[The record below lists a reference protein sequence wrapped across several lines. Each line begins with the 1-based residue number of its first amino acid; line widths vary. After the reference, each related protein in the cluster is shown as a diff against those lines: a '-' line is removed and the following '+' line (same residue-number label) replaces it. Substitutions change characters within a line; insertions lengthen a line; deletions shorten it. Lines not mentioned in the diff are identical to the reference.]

1 MVQSTIK
8 FRNVV
13 IPIPK
18 ILEVWVKSTPIRKK
32 VGDVGSVTVGYN
44 YSVVFVL
51 GEEIRSEA
59 PMDNEAEAYEYLREI
74 QQLIENYYNK

>member
-18 ILEVWVKSTPIRKK
+18 ILEVWVKSTPVRKP
-32 VGDVGSVTVGYN
+32 VGSVGSVTVGITIQSYLCWEKKF
-44 YSVVFVL
+44 VVKLLWITKQKLMSF
-51 GEEIRSEA
+51 
-59 PMDNEAEAYEYLREI
+59 
-74 QQLIENYYNK
+74 